1 MRKINFNILH
11 KFCLM
16 DFMRNI
22 PKKVEMIY
30 FKNLKEFGEF
40 GNGLMALI
48 IIYTLTALLESVPLQ
63 FFCYFLTRQQIPT
76 EALQR
81 KPPVSIDQ

>member
-22 PKKVEMIY
+22 PEKVEMIY

-63 FFCYFLTRQQIPT
+63 FFLLLSHQATDSHRGTST
-76 EALQR
+76 EA
-81 KPPVSIDQ
+81 PCFH